1 MVKKQ
6 AYTGSSQKGK
16 LTRRI
21 DSPDDKDIGCVATLR
36 NPHQQHVEG
45 LYKREGG
52 RDQTNSIG
60 LTLPLVA
67 VVPRLFLCALF
78 FDWKDVHLVPRLQIS
93 TLQRQYNILKKL
105 LTFSPQGQSG
115 HERQKVM
122 KKLNSTHTFSINL
135 LHCYEKYCN
144 LMYGYNVTIHIWFLH
159 VIIWG

>member
-16 LTRRI
+16 LTGRI
-21 DSPDDKDIGCVATLR
+21 DSPDGKDIGCVATLR

-105 LTFSPQGQSG
+105 LTFSPRGQSG
-115 HERQKVM
+115 HERQKVNKSQTQHILSALIYYIVM
-122 KKLNSTHTFSINL
+122 KSI
-135 LHCYEKYCN
+135 
-144 LMYGYNVTIHIWFLH
+144 VTLCMVMHNCLIPI
-159 VIIWG
+159 